1 MGTAKNIL
9 MQEFNGTD
17 YDFLLPETDAYTKKE
32 ALSPMVKKY
41 LKLNDVSTPSDA
53 FLKLIFGVDA
63 KLYQVK
69 VIFPDGTPASNINIG
84 GLIAPSGFNMVTD
97 DSGQVIRKNTSTN
110 PTVTAYT
117 RFLDYKTT
125 KVVAQT
131 VEEGITNV
139 VITLEEQPLNEI
151 LYLDSSISN
160 YSVRRDVIKHID
172 WTVQCGG
179 ADGQTNSSSD
189 AQGFGWSGGDGG
201 YAGHALNV
209 NITTQN
215 VITVNVPRRGETQKQ
230 NVITIDSN
238 TYPTNLLP
246 RGTGGI
252 GQKGNYSNID
262 ATSGRGTSS
271 NNHIFNDTSLPLCG
285 GGGGGAR
292 VRQMDWNGGGS
303 YCLSGGQPNGG
314 SGGTVVWQWGTD
326 NHVEYQ
332 ASNGVFPRGGGG
344 GRASGR
350 YGGVWVAGGAGAAG
364 RVYYRLKTT

>member
-1 MGTAKNIL
+1 MKTAKNIL

-32 ALSPMVKKY
+32 ALSPMIKKY

-84 GLIAPSGFNMVTD
+84 GLTAPSGFNMVTD

-125 KVVAQT
+125 QVVAQT
-131 VEEGITNV
+131 VDEGITNV
-139 VITLEEQPLNEI
+139 VITLEEQPLNEV
-151 LYLDSSISN
+151 LYLDSSVSN

-172 WTVQCGG
+172 WTVQGGG
-179 ADGQTNSSSD
+179 ADGTGNTGGE
-189 AQGFGWSGGDGG
+189 QGFRGGDGG
-201 YAGHALNV
+201 WAGHALNI
-209 NITTQN
+209 NITPQN
-215 VITVNVPRRGETQKQ
+215 IIQVNVPRRGQTQLQ
-230 NVITIDSN
+230 NSIKIDN
-238 TYPTNLLP
+238 DFYPTSWSAG
-246 RGTGGI
+246 GTGGN
-252 GQKGNYSNID
+252 GGVTDGK
-262 ATSGRGTSS
+262 TSDGSAGTNS

-285 GGGGGAR
+285 GGGGGGR
-292 VRQMDWNGGGS
+292 MHQYKWNGGS
-303 YCLSGGQPNGG
+303 WFSWYGGQPNGG
-314 SGGTVVWQWGTD
+314 YGGTIVWEWGTD
-326 NHVEYQ
+326 NHSEHQ
-332 ASNGVFPRGGGG
+332 ASNGKFPRGGGG

-350 YGGVWVAGGAGAAG
+350 YGNTYVAGGAGAAG